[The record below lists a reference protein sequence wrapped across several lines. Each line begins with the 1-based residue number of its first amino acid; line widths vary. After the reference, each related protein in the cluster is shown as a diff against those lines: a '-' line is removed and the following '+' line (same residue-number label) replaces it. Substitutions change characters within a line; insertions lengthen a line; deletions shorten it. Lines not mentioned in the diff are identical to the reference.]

1 MYNLTLLI
9 YLLKFLEKQVNQ
21 MSKNKKW
28 KNKKINF
35 ENYKNS
41 DQVKKERRALSDSWK
56 ISLTALLLIAIPS
69 FLVFLLMGADGWAIK
84 STTKFASSRWSL
96 LLPVALCVAAVQSIV
111 IALLIKFKKLKITSL
126 NFLVP
131 VMCVMNS
138 WLVSSGIETGKWFI
152 RVLPAVGLA
161 FLSAV
166 IVIAINKAI
175 AKAKIKKEKQIIIE
189 EERKN
194 KSLLD

>member
-41 DQVKKERRALSDSWK
+41 DQIKKERRALSDSWK

-69 FLVFLLMGADGWAIK
+69 FLVFLLMGADGWAIR

-111 IALLIKFKKLKITSL
+111 IALLIRFKNLNYIT
-126 NFLVP
+126 
-131 VMCVMNS
+131 
-138 WLVSSGIETGKWFI
+138 
-152 RVLPAVGLA
+152 
-161 FLSAV
+161 
-166 IVIAINKAI
+166 
-175 AKAKIKKEKQIIIE
+175 
-189 EERKN
+189 
-194 KSLLD
+194 

>member
-69 FLVFLLMGADGWAIK
+69 FLVFLLMGADGWAIR
-84 STTKFASSRWSL
+84 STTRFASSRWSL

-111 IALLIKFKKLKITSL
+111 IALLIRFKKLKITSL
-126 NFLVP
+126 NFLVF
-131 VMCVMNS
+131 
-138 WLVSSGIETGKWFI
+138 SSGIETGKWFI

-161 FLSAV
+161 FISAV